1 MIVKETFWF
10 NTGGSGGGG
19 FGEGV
24 VCLEVYERL
33 EDFSVAGTQ
42 GRLGWWVVCTEGHG
56 ERSSTAASKIMVRWG
71 CCVQRVWGH
80 GGQV

>member
-24 VCLEVYERL
+24 VCLEVYEGL
-33 EDFSVAGTQ
+33 KDFSVAGAQ
-42 GRLGWWVVCTEGHG
+42 DRLGW
-56 ERSSTAASKIMVRWG
+56 
-71 CCVQRVWGH
+71 
-80 GGQV
+80 

>member
-33 EDFSVAGTQ
+33 EDFSVGGTQ
-42 GRLGWWVVCTEGHG
+42 ERLGWWVVCT
-56 ERSSTAASKIMVRWG
+56 AASKIMPRG
-71 CCVQRVWGH
+71 LGQRVWGH
-80 GGQV
+80 GGAGLAGQPAR

>member
-24 VCLEVYERL
+24 VCLQVYERL
-33 EDFSVAGTQ
+33 EDFGVAGIQ
-42 GRLGWWVVCTEGHG
+42 D
-56 ERSSTAASKIMVRWG
+56 RSG
-71 CCVQRVWGH
+71 
-80 GGQV
+80 